1 MEVFAWFSTHPLVEH
16 RCSRLCSSCVES
28 MRWHGWSPGLFGN
41 LACVLL
47 LTFWLSSPFL
57 VWLNSV
63 ASAEVTA
70 GLAWGCICRWKCV
83 VLRFA
88 LELMSCHFA
97 VTLCSSQ
104 TCKPLCL
111 TCKKGWVWLNWG
123 VKIKKKELALCSIL
137 SCPVSQIAEFPAQ
150 FRYWLTLRRMTWVI
164 CSNWRSWGTFCFP
177 SYFTNENLTGEG
189 HSVNVSCHTGLVEI
203 DGDGISV
210 LFRALGR
217 RNCNDLGLSVDQEE
231 GRDLIAKDAQF
242 HQMPTE
248 MIDKKMQLIIPISM
262 RRGTPSKHHFE
273 GNYTKLSRWKF
284 SKMCWTEKTALLPW
298 FSWEYLMNDIRE
310 NWGVLK

>member
-1 MEVFAWFSTHPLVEH
+1 MEMWRAQISSGVDVLS
-16 RCSRLCSSCVES
+16 LCS
-28 MRWHGWSPGLFGN
+28 H
-41 LACVLL
+41 
-47 LTFWLSSPFL
+47 
-57 VWLNSV
+57 
-63 ASAEVTA
+63 
-70 GLAWGCICRWKCV
+70 
-83 VLRFA
+83 
-88 LELMSCHFA
+88 
-97 VTLCSSQ
+97 TLCSSQ

-111 TCKKGWVWLNWG
+111 TCKKGWVWLNSG
-123 VKIKKKELALCSIL
+123 VEIKKKELALCSIL

-150 FRYWLTLRRMTWVI
+150 FRYWLTLRRMTWII
-164 CSNWRSWGTFCFP
+164 CSNWQSWGTFCFP

-203 DGDGISV
+203 DGDGIYV

-217 RNCNDLGLSVDQEE
+217 RDCNDLCLSVDQEE
-231 GRDLIAKDAQF
+231 GRDLIAKDVQF

-262 RRGTPSKHHFE
+262 CRGTPSKHHFE
-273 GNYTKLSRWKF
+273 GNYTKLSRWRF